1 MLGDFEIKKDN
12 AGFPKFHAFMVF
24 ANYLKFAI
32 GWLKEKQV
40 IEKGN
45 HITTMI
51 EKP

>member
-40 IEKGN
+40 IEERN
-45 HITTMI
+45 HITTMN

>member
-1 MLGDFEIKKDN
+1 MLDDFEIKKDN

-24 ANYLKFAI
+24 ANLKFAI

-40 IEKGN
+40 IEKRN
-45 HITTMI
+45 RITTMN